1 VAFAYGKAAE
11 IMERTY
17 NINNGMDPDTVTP
30 INPYDLDLM
39 YDHKFNSVHS
49 ADSLFFSRIRRRA
62 AYLCIN
68 RERISRPLTSST
80 PHSEPSCEWLR
91 YRKLGFLQVKEH
103 LTTRPTQD
111 KNKETYPSPLA

>member
-39 YDHKFNSVHS
+39 YDHKFSSVHS
-49 ADSLFFSRIRRRA
+49 ADSYTESW
-62 AYLCIN
+62 Y
-68 RERISRPLTSST
+68 T
-80 PHSEPSCEWLR
+80 
-91 YRKLGFLQVKEH
+91 
-103 LTTRPTQD
+103 
-111 KNKETYPSPLA
+111 